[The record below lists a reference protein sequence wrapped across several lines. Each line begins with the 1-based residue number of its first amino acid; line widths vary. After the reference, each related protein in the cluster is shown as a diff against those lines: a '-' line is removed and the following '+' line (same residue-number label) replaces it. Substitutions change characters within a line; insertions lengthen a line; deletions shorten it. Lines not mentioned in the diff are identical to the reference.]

1 MHIALPLE
9 TRRGNVFARVLFL
22 SFCVARAH
30 SVTKHS
36 SHVRSSTV
44 ASKVCFVG
52 NSHVIAVTLS
62 IVIEMTGSDWLKKRI
77 IMMRYD
83 LMEKVV
89 ECVRA

>member
-1 MHIALPLE
+1 M
-9 TRRGNVFARVLFL
+9 
-22 SFCVARAH
+22 
-30 SVTKHS
+30 
-36 SHVRSSTV
+36 